1 MSIKN
6 HKLTKKLQVLLT
18 EDEVDAVNRLILNEA
33 ILNQGRPISVSA
45 FIRGLIQ
52 KELKNQDIGE
62 QESIVKKHINKLKQ
76 DKK

>member
-18 EDEVDAVNRLILNEA
+18 EDEVTQVNRLILMDAIENET
-33 ILNQGRPISVSA
+33 RPVSVSA

-52 KELKNQDIGE
+52 RELDKNSTE
-62 QESIVKKHINKLKQ
+62 QHSITKDQIRKINNK
-76 DKK
+76 

>member
-18 EDEVDAVNRLILNEA
+18 EDEVTQVNRMILMDAIENET
-33 ILNQGRPISVSA
+33 RPISVSA

-52 KELKNQDIGE
+52 KELENKIPE
-62 QESIVKKHINKLKQ
+62 QRSITKEQIRKINTK
-76 DKK
+76 

>member
-18 EDEVDAVNRLILNEA
+18 EDEVTQVNRLILMDAIENET
-33 ILNQGRPISVSA
+33 RPISVSA

-52 KELKNQDIGE
+52 KELENKIPE
-62 QESIVKKHINKLKQ
+62 QRSITKEQIRKINNS
-76 DKK
+76 